1 MSTEIQGVLFYTE
14 QEHQEAIATS
24 NLSERNTV
32 VSRISDNIVAVLKS
46 EVSEG
51 NLTLE
56 YANTLYDNFCDMAGL
71 NRRNI
76 TNTYTV
82 TVFYDG
88 NEVAEFTG
96 VEASDEDSACSEV
109 EENLELDE
117 VEIHFSLSYNGDY
130 ANNSVSLSPW
140 DWDSDFSFVA
150 VEE

>member
-14 QEHQEAIATS
+14 QEHNEAIANS

-71 NRRNI
+71 TRQII

-82 TVFYDG
+82 TV
-88 NEVAEFTG
+88 
-96 VEASDEDSACSEV
+96 
-109 EENLELDE
+109 
-117 VEIHFSLSYNGDY
+117 SYNGSEVARFLGVVATDEDEACDNVRDNMSTDDIEVTMTLSFEDDTEY
-130 ANNSVSLSPW
+130 GTVSLSSYEL
-140 DWDSDFSFVA
+140 DLDFDYEA
-150 VEE
+150 EEE